1 MGYRGQSKGMLV
13 LAGLC
18 VLAMLLS
25 GFRSA
30 RAAVGES
37 GADVPGAAVSVAAGQ
52 ATAAGAGAGVA
63 RAAAALQDSLTL
75 LTRLGTEAAAPG
87 APLRLV
93 VKWQGEYSG
102 AAPAEAAV
110 QQLAVRL
117 GLGEVRRSEED
128 GHETSRA
135 SKVPGGGT
143 QVSLFWS
150 GLGGGR
156 SYCIVT
162 FETADLTGSPEL
174 PAAAGEAGQA
184 MREAGIAA
192 EWNASLQAPAKESG
206 GPQAVLLAAE
216 QTIAAQLP
224 GLQAEEDYTDETT
237 SSRSYSVPGLQRTVS
252 SGSHSLALQ
261 LAVHRNGND
270 DSNRV
275 TLGLPLITI
284 EY

>member
-1 MGYRGQSKGMLV
+1 MGYRGQNRGMLV

-30 RAAVGES
+30 RAAGGIS
-37 GADVPGAAVSVAAGQ
+37 GAEVPGASVSTSAVQ
-52 ATAAGAGAGVA
+52 NTAAGAD
-63 RAAAALQDSLTL
+63 AAAALPGSLAL
-75 LTRLGTEAAAPG
+75 LTKLGTEAAAPG

-110 QQLAVRL
+110 QQLAARL

-128 GHETSRA
+128 GHQTSRA
-135 SKVPGGGT
+135 SKVPGSGT
-143 QVSLFWS
+143 QVSLFCS

-162 FETADLTGSPEL
+162 LETADLMGSPEL
-174 PAAAGEAGQA
+174 SAAAEAAGQV

-192 EWNASLQAPAKESG
+192 EWNASLQAPAKESS
-206 GPQAVLLAAE
+206 GPQAALLAAE

-224 GLQAEEDYTDETT
+224 GIQAEEDYTEDETT

-275 TLGLPLITI
+275 TLGLPLITV